1 MHKGEKERAAH
12 AESERYHLPAS
23 GVRGKEVYIS
33 TRHPAGLPF
42 DMNIMLVSVT
52 ERTGEIGIRKALG
65 AAQRMIRSQFLV
77 ESVTLSLTGGL
88 LGLLIGTALSAV
100 AVHIAGWTLFF
111 SAGAV
116 MISLGF
122 SLIISV
128 FFGWY
133 PAAKAA
139 RLEPMEA
146 LQRD

>member
-1 MHKGEKERAAH
+1 
-12 AESERYHLPAS
+12 
-23 GVRGKEVYIS
+23 
-33 TRHPAGLPF
+33 
-42 DMNIMLVSVT
+42 MNIMLVSVT

-116 MISLGF
+116 VISLGF
-122 SLIISV
+122 SLVIGV